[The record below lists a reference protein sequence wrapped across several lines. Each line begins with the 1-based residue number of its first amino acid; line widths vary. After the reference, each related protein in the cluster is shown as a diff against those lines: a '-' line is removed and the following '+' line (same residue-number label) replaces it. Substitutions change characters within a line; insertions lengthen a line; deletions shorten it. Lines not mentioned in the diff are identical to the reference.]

1 MSCFLETENDKTVAI
16 LTFQREQLLYDIK
29 NYSYIEGHIMDTDS
43 DHVRHTVQDV
53 GEEGNVDRVT
63 RVLNLG
69 IAKCR
74 EALYP
79 YTKHEITRTALD
91 DVLREP
97 EVYGIV
103 LKLPKEFSQTTLKLL
118 EKVIHEYLVCCGVA
132 DWMSITNPAKA
143 QTWALKMEEM
153 EREMRKCLNSRMG
166 RKARIRLNPF

>member
-1 MSCFLETENDKTVAI
+1 MSCFLESESDKTVAI
-16 LTFQREQLLYDIK
+16 LIFKREQLLYDIK
-29 NYSYIEGHIMDTDS
+29 NYSYIEGHIMDTDN

-63 RVLNLG
+63 RVLSLG
-69 IAKCR
+69 IARCR

-79 YTKHEITRTALD
+79 YTKHEIIRTALD

-97 EVYGIV
+97 DTYGIV
-103 LKLPKEFSQTTLKLL
+103 LKLPKGFSQTTLKLL
-118 EKVIHEYLVCCGVA
+118 EKVIHEYLVCCVVA

-153 EREMRKCLNSRMG
+153 GMEMRKCLNARMG
-166 RKARIRLNPF
+166 RKTRIKLNPF